1 MEGPEKQIK
10 EKLRQFIRKYY
21 TNKILRG
28 TIILLG
34 VTGLLVLFFSLIEWN
49 LYTSANVRMIFVLL
63 IAVVFLGIFVSGIL
77 FPLLKLF
84 NIRKGMSDENAALI
98 IGKHFHQIDDRLLN
112 LIELSK
118 LKEASQKD
126 ISLLE
131 ESIRQKS
138 DDLKPFSFKDAVS
151 YKSNKRPFIRTAIVL
166 LLIAGLLIAFPSGFK
181 GSVNRVVNFQKEYE
195 KPQPFSFILL
205 NDSLSTQI
213 NSSYT
218 LEMQVRGDVIPDE
231 VYLKFGEDE
240 FLMIREGNLF
250 QYTIPSVN
258 QNTSFRFYSG
268 NISSKTY
275 SLRVFP
281 LPVIL
286 EFETI
291 TSPPLYTGLGKD
303 TIKNNGD
310 LIIPEGTQVD
320 WKFYTRDVNTVFMQM
335 KDSLGSVSAE
345 KSNVVNFSKK
355 FFNNE
360 AYKIYTQNQ
369 YLISKDTLNYSVEVI
384 KDGYPEINVEPVKDS
399 SSFFRMFF
407 TGAIRDDYGISGL
420 KFYCKGGD
428 SLIFSSEVNHGP
440 ENRQRFF
447 YSFDFKEYFNEYDK
461 VEYYFMVA
469 DNDKVNGHKKTF
481 SRTMQMDFPDKEEI
495 DNEIRKQ
502 NESITGNIEKDIAET
517 EDFKKEIEKLK
528 EKLIN
533 QENEGWEG
541 KKSLEE
547 LMKDFERMIEQ
558 QEKMK
563 EELKQNRLYE
573 EQFNETDK
581 RLLEKQKRLED
592 LMEEVVDEE
601 MKKMLD
607 ELRKLMEE
615 MNEENMKETLDKLE
629 MSSEEMEKHLDRS
642 LELFKQLKFEK
653 SLDQAIK
660 DSEELQEK
668 QENLSKEAEKSRR
681 KDLESLAEEE
691 KEIQDQIDSLS
702 KSFDALEEL
711 NKKLEK
717 PNNFK
722 APEKEAESAKE
733 KAGEATEELKK
744 KQKNDAIQKMKE
756 TQEELESIS
765 LSLNAQMQQMM
776 EQNLAEDIDNLK
788 QILENLITL
797 SFDQEQLMNDFSQVR
812 RNDPQY
818 VEMIQEQFTLQ
829 EKLEVV
835 EDSLI
840 ALSKRQ
846 VMIKGFIDD
855 ELKKIKDNMERS
867 IEFFNDR
874 NLRSGL
880 SRQQYSMMHI
890 NNLALM
896 LSEAM
901 KNMQSS
907 LNSMGSGKGQPKP
920 GQGGKPKMSEI
931 RKMQQQMQE
940 QLQQMKDGQQGKK
953 PGQGQQGMSEK
964 MARMAA
970 KQAEIRRKLEEYR
983 QELMKQGKGDQG
995 LSKSIKKMEENE
1007 TDLVNKR
1014 ITQEMIERQ
1023 KEIITRLL
1031 KSEKA
1036 EREQEKEERRE
1047 GQSAD
1052 DFDRSNPDMLK
1063 FKEMIEKGRDILKEV
1078 PPEMNPYYK
1087 KKVNEY
1093 FIEENQ

>member
-10 EKLRQFIRKYY
+10 EKLRKFTRKYY
-21 TNKILRG
+21 TNKMLRG
-28 TIILLG
+28 AIILFG
-34 VTGLLVLFFSLIEWN
+34 VSGLLLLMVSLIEWN
-49 LYTSANVRMIFVLL
+49 LYTTGKVRMVFVLV
-63 IAVVFLGIFVSGIL
+63 IAATFLWFFVSGIII
-77 FPLLKLF
+77 PLLKLF
-84 NIRKGMSDENAALI
+84 NIRKGISDEKAALI
-98 IGKHFHQIDDRLLN
+98 IGKHFQQIDDRLLN

-118 LKEASQKD
+118 LKEASTKD
-126 ISLLE
+126 ISLLD

-138 DDLKPFSFKDAVS
+138 DELKPFSFKEAVS
-151 YKSNKRPFIRTAIVL
+151 YRSNKKPFIRTALVL
-166 LLIAGLLIAFPSGFK
+166 LAIVGLLIVFPSGFK
-181 GSVNRVVNFQKEYE
+181 GSVNRVVNFQTEYE
-195 KPQPFSFILL
+195 KPKPFRFILL
-205 NDSLSTQI
+205 NDSLSTEM

-218 LEMQVRGDVIPDE
+218 FEMQVQGEVIPDE
-231 VYLKFGEDE
+231 VYLNIGEDE
-240 FLMIREGNLF
+240 FLMIRKRNRF
-250 QYTIPSVN
+250 QYTLPSVN

-275 SLRVFP
+275 TLSVFP
-281 LPVIL
+281 VPVIL
-286 EFETI
+286 EFETV
-291 TSPPLYTGLGKD
+291 TSPPPYTGLGND
-303 TIKNNGD
+303 TIRNNGD
-310 LIIPEGTQVD
+310 LIIPEGTQVK
-320 WKFYTRDVNTVFMQM
+320 WKFYTRDVKSVFMQM
-335 KDSLGSVSAE
+335 KDTIRSVSAE
-345 KSNVVNFSKK
+345 RTNAVGFSKQ
-355 FFNNE
+355 FFNSE
-360 AYKIYTQNQ
+360 AYKVYTENQ
-369 YLISKDTLNYSVEVI
+369 YLSSKDTLNYSVEVI
-384 KDGYPEINVEPVKDS
+384 KDGYPEISVEPVKDS

-407 TGAIRDDYGISGL
+407 TGEIRDDYGISDL
-420 KFYCKGGD
+420 RFYCKGGD
-428 SLIFSSEVNHGP
+428 SLIFTSEVNHGA

-447 YSFDFKEYFNEYDK
+447 YSFDFKEYFKKYEQ

-469 DNDKVNGHKKTF
+469 DNDEVNGHKKTF
-481 SRTMQMDFPDKEEI
+481 SRKMLLDFPDNEEI
-495 DNEIRKQ
+495 DREIRKQ
-502 NESITGNIEKDIAET
+502 NESISGNIEKDLAET
-517 EDFKKEIEKLK
+517 EDFKKEVEKLK

-533 QENEGWEG
+533 QETEGWEG

-558 QEKMK
+558 QERMK

-573 EQFNETDK
+573 EQFNETNK
-581 RLLEKQKRLED
+581 RLLEKQKQLEE
-592 LMEEVVDEE
+592 LMAEVVDEE

-615 MNEENMKETLDKLE
+615 MNEENMKEALDKLE
-629 MSSEEMEKHLDRS
+629 MSSEEMEQHLDRS

-660 DSEELQEK
+660 DSERLKEK
-668 QENLSKEAEKSRR
+668 QVKLRKKAEESRR

-691 KEIQDQIDSLS
+691 RELQEEIDSLS
-702 KSFDALEEL
+702 KRLDELEKL
-711 NKKLEK
+711 NKELEN

-722 APEKEAESAKE
+722 APDKEAESAKE
-733 KAGEATEELKK
+733 KAGEAAEELQKK
-744 KQKNDAIQKMKE
+744 RKNDAIQKMKE
-756 TQEELESIS
+756 TKQDLESIS

-776 EQNLAEDIDNLK
+776 KQNLAEDIDNLK

-797 SFDQEQLMNDFSQVR
+797 SFDQEQLMNDFYQVR

-818 VEMIQEQFTLQ
+818 VEMIQDQFTIQ
-829 EKLEVV
+829 EKLDVV

-846 VMIKGFIDD
+846 VMIKGYIND

-867 IEFFNDR
+867 IEFFNER

-920 GQGGKPKMSEI
+920 GQGSKPKMSEI
-931 RKMQQQMQE
+931 RKMQQRLQK
-940 QLQQMKDGQQGKK
+940 QLQQMKDGQKGKK

-1052 DFDRSNPDMLK
+1052 DFDRSNPDILK
-1063 FKEMIEKGRDILKEV
+1063 FREMIEKGRDILKEV

-1093 FIEENQ
+1093 FIEENR